1 MKKWIVIMVLFLS
14 GCASTQKIAD
24 ECGYRVDTSLSTE
37 EIFSKPGLVDLY
49 TRVNGHPPPE
59 GYDTFGLARG
69 AMTESGSVD
78 VFKVMYNINYDGM
91 IHDGASEG
99 SAAWTA
105 KMAGK
110 SYRSNAWGAGYD
122 KSVCPRQKELTNQA
136 ALIQ

>member
-1 MKKWIVIMVLFLS
+1 MNKWIVIMVLFLS
-14 GCASTQKIAD
+14 GCASTQKISD
-24 ECGYRVDTSLSTE
+24 ECGYRVDTSLNTE
-37 EIFSKPGLVDLY
+37 EIFSQSELTALY
-49 TRVNGHPPPE
+49 AQINGHQPPE
-59 GYDTFGLARG
+59 GYDIFNLAREG
-69 AMTESGSVD
+69 ITESGTVD

-122 KSVCPRQKELTNQA
+122 KSVCPRQKALTNPA
-136 ALIQ
+136 ALVQ